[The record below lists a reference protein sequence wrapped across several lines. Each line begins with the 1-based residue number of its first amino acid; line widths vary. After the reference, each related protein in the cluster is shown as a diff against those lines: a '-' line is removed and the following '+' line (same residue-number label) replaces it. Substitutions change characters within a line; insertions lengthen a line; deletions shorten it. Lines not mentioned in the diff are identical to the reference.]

1 MRKKYIEEILELV
14 FRWYV
19 FVFMCLY
26 GLGKIMGGQFYTPQ
40 RMPENVAATPL
51 GKAESFDLAWT
62 FMGHSY
68 NYILFIGITQIIG
81 AFMLLFNK
89 TKLLGTAILLPVIIN
104 IVVFDIIFLDKYG
117 ALASALIYFAMLLFI
132 LFFNKERVVMA
143 FRSLTNFS
151 STSDYDKDVKLKVY
165 KLLSVVIVFAL
176 LFFLDQV
183 VVNLI
188 GHGRG

>member
-1 MRKKYIEEILELV
+1 MKKKYIEEILELV

-26 GLGKIMGGQFYTPQ
+26 GLGKIMGGQFYTPA
-40 RMPENVAATPL
+40 RIPEAVANTPL

-62 FMGHSY
+62 FMGHSHA
-68 NYILFIGITQIIG
+68 YILFIGITQIIG

-89 TKLLGTAILLPVIIN
+89 TKLIGTTILLPVLLN
-104 IVVFDIIFLDKYG
+104 IVVFDIVFLDKYG
-117 ALASALIYFAMLLFI
+117 ALASATIYLTMLIAI

-151 STSDYDKDVKLKVY
+151 FNAGDEKNVKLKIY
-165 KLLSVVIVFAL
+165 KILSVVIIFAL
-176 LFFLDQV
+176 MFFLDQV
-183 VVNLI
+183 IVNLI
-188 GHGRG
+188 GHGKG